1 MSLKQYI
8 TEAEAKQHIPQSGDV
23 FAIELEDGTLLET
36 YIMSINSD
44 TIVLD
49 ATPKMIS
56 VLREW
61 ADLEGEAGEVLF
73 EGQFKQSMQDAAEGL
88 ELDDFVE
95 RFGHLFSAGEAREFW
110 MAVNDVEDDAKL
122 DETDYQTEIGIVDR
136 GEYDQEGDMAKDDL
150 ATIIR
155 AARKLTGMLDDNENM
170 PEWVQ
175 SKINKAAD
183 YVDTAAD
190 YIESNKQGMA
200 EGIADLKNIDP
211 GELAGSTLGGIAGYM
226 AGDAVGG
233 PMVGF
238 GAAGVGSAI
247 GGALAKEGMLDNP
260 GQEDSPVAQA
270 IIRRILLQRTD
281 LLAKHGPEKVGQAVD
296 EVADFVG
303 DVDEIGSS
311 DVSGWVRHVEQ
322 MLGNMMDEAKYQGRE
337 VALGKPMRGDV
348 AKFKVYVRDPS
359 TGNIKK
365 VNFGHGGTS
374 AKRAGQKTMRIKKS
388 DPARRRSFRAR
399 HNCDNPGPRT
409 KARYWSCRA
418 W

>member
-8 TEAEAKQHIPQSGDV
+8 TEAEARQHVPEAGDQ

-36 YIMSINSD
+36 YIMSVNND
-44 TIVLD
+44 TILLD
-49 ATPKMIS
+49 ATPKMIG

-61 ADLEGEAGEVLF
+61 ADLEGEAGDVLF
-73 EGQFKQSMQDAAEGL
+73 EGQFKQSMHTAAKGL
-88 ELDDFVE
+88 ELEHFVE
-95 RFGHLFSAGEAREFW
+95 RFGHLFGPGEAKEFW
-110 MAVNDVEDDAKL
+110 MLANDIEESDYNVEL
-122 DETDYQTEIGIVDR
+122 DVVDR
-136 GEYDQEGDMAKDDL
+136 GEYDYEGDMAKDEL
-150 ATIIR
+150 ATMIR
-155 AARKLTGMLDDNENM
+155 AARRLTGMLDDNENM

-175 SKINKAAD
+175 KKISKAAD

-281 LLAKHGPEKVGQAVD
+281 LLAKYGPERVGSAVD

-303 DVDEIGSS
+303 DVEEIGSS
-311 DVSGWVRHVEQ
+311 DVSGWVKHVEQ

-374 AKRAGQKTMRIKKS
+374 ARRAGQKTMKIKKS

>member
-1 MSLKQYI
+1 MSLKKYI
-8 TEAEAKQHIPQSGDV
+8 AEAEHRQHHPDVGDT

-36 YIMSINSD
+36 YILAIKENSIL
-44 TIVLD
+44 LD
-49 ATPKMIS
+49 ATDKIVS
-56 VLREW
+56 VLNEW
-61 ADLEGEAGEVLF
+61 HYIGDRAGEVL
-73 EGQFKQSMQDAAEGL
+73 L
-88 ELDDFVE
+88 ENSYEPEEQHSVSDDS
-95 RFGHLFSAGEAREFW
+95 G
-110 MAVNDVEDDAKL
+110 DVEVADQDS
-122 DETDYQTEIGIVDR
+122 
-136 GEYDQEGDMAKDDL
+136 GEYDYEGDMAKDEL
-150 ATIIR
+150 ATMIR
-155 AARKLTGMLDDNENM
+155 AARRLTGMLDDNENM

-175 SKINKAAD
+175 KKISKAAD

-200 EGIADLKNIDP
+200 
-211 GELAGSTLGGIAGYM
+211 
-226 AGDAVGG
+226 
-233 PMVGF
+233 
-238 GAAGVGSAI
+238 
-247 GGALAKEGMLDNP
+247 EGMLDNP

-281 LLAKHGPEKVGQAVD
+281 LLAKYGPERVGSAVD

-303 DVDEIGSS
+303 DVEEIGSS
-311 DVSGWVRHVEQ
+311 DVSGWVKHVEQ

-374 AKRAGQKTMRIKKS
+374 AKRAGQKTMKIKKS

>member
-1 MSLKQYI
+1 MKSLRQYLVETEVKQD
-8 TEAEAKQHIPQSGDV
+8 IPQQGDA

-36 YIMSINSD
+36 YIMSVDND
-44 TIVLD
+44 TILLD
-49 ATPKMIS
+49 ATPKIIG

-73 EGQFKQSMQDAAEGL
+73 EGQFKQSMLTAAERMAM
-88 ELDDFVE
+88 EDFVD
-95 RFGHLFSAGEAREFW
+95 RFEHLFSPGEAEKFW
-110 MAVNDVEDDAKL
+110 HDANGVKHNEV
-122 DETDYQTEIGIVDR
+122 DESDYNTEIDVVDR
-136 GEYDQEGDMAKDDL
+136 GEYDREGDMAKDDL

-155 AARKLTGMLDDNENM
+155 AARKLNGMLDDDENM

-190 YIESNKQGMA
+190 YIESNKQRAMS
-200 EGIADLKNIDP
+200 EGSESDFDPTDVENITDTDFR
-211 GELAGSTLGGIAGYM
+211 A
-226 AGDAVGG
+226 
-233 PMVGF
+233 
-238 GAAGVGSAI
+238 AAGTSLRGHITADRDALIRAFGMPDPESDMWVLRFGNGLVATIYPDKGTNTSGQHWKI
-247 GGALAKEGMLDNP
+247 GGNHPDTQRYVDAALNALN
-260 GQEDSPVAQA
+260 
-270 IIRRILLQRTD
+270 
-281 LLAKHGPEKVGQAVD
+281 
-296 EVADFVG
+296 
-303 DVDEIGSS
+303 
-311 DVSGWVRHVEQ
+311 
-322 MLGNMMDEAKYQGRE
+322 EAKYQGRE
-337 VALGKPMRGDV
+337 VKLGKPTRGDV
-348 AKFKVYVRDPS
+348 KKFKVYVRDPS

-374 AKRAGQKTMRIKKS
+374 AKRAGQKTMKIKKS

>member
-8 TEAEAKQHIPQSGDV
+8 TEAEARQHVPEAGDQ

-36 YIMSINSD
+36 YIMSVNND
-44 TIVLD
+44 TILLD
-49 ATPKMIS
+49 ATPKMIG

-61 ADLEGEAGEVLF
+61 ADLEGEAGDVLF
-73 EGQFKQSMQDAAEGL
+73 EGQFKQSMHAAAEGL
-88 ELDDFVE
+88 ELEHFVE
-95 RFGHLFSAGEAREFW
+95 RFGHLFGPGEAKEFW
-110 MAVNDVEDDAKL
+110 MLANDIEESDYNVEL
-122 DETDYQTEIGIVDR
+122 DVVDR
-136 GEYDQEGDMAKDDL
+136 GEYDYEGDMAKDEL
-150 ATIIR
+150 ATMIR
-155 AARKLTGMLDDNENM
+155 AARRLTGMLDDNENM

-175 SKINKAAD
+175 KKISKAAD

-281 LLAKHGPEKVGQAVD
+281 LLAKYGPERVGSAVD

-303 DVDEIGSS
+303 DVEEIGSS
-311 DVSGWVRHVEQ
+311 DVSGWVKHVEQ

-374 AKRAGQKTMRIKKS
+374 ARRAGQKTMKIKKS